1 MTRHRPAKRG
11 KARPRRP
18 RAKGERRLLILLG
31 AAIFWAIV
39 VYALFVEM

>member
-11 KARPRRP
+11 KHRPRRP
-18 RAKGERRLLILLG
+18 RAKGERLLLFLLG
-31 AAIFWAIV
+31 AVIFWAII

>member
-1 MTRHRPAKRG
+1 VTRHRPAKRG

-18 RAKGERRLLILLG
+18 RAQGERLLLVLLVAG
-31 AAIFWAIV
+31 IFWAIV